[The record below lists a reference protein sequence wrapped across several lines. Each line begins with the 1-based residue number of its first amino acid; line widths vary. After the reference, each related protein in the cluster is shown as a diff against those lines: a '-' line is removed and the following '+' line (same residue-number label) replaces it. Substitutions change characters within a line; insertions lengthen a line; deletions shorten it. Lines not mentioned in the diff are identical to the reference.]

1 MAEACPACGAAAS
14 PTARFCSECGTALAI
29 TCPSCGADAT
39 GKFCSTCGTPLSG
52 RLPQPPAQSADGGG
66 TTRVS
71 ERRITSVLFG
81 DLVGFTPLSESRD
94 AEDVRDLLSTYFD
107 RARTLVERYGG
118 VVEKFIGDAVM
129 AVWGVPTAHE
139 DDAER
144 AVRAALDLVDATATL
159 GDELGVPGLAMR
171 VGVVTGEV
179 AATIGATGQGMVA
192 GDAVN
197 TAARIQAAARPGEVW
212 VDDTTRAATAA
223 AVAYD
228 DVGAHELKGKAEPVR
243 LFAARTVVA
252 AIGGARRVDGLEA
265 PFAGRDS
272 EIRLVKELFHATLEE
287 GRPRLVAV
295 YGAAGVG
302 KSRLG
307 WEFDKYIDGI
317 NDTVHWHRGRCLSY
331 GDGVA
336 FWALAEIVRGRLGVL
351 EGDPAEVV
359 GRRLVEGLDFHI
371 SDADERSW
379 LLPRIA
385 TLIGVGD
392 VVSPGTTFGRDD
404 LFAAWRTFFERI
416 ARSDGSV
423 AGYLQIDDLQWADQ
437 GLLDFVDYMLETAAA
452 PIFILTLAR
461 SELTDRV
468 AGFGHGRRATAIHL
482 EPLSATHMGAL
493 VDGLVGGLP
502 DTIRSA
508 LVERSEG
515 IPLFAV
521 ETVRGLIDRD
531 VVIPREG
538 RYVVNPDAA
547 QRLDVDNL
555 ELPTTLHT
563 LIAARLDAL
572 PTSERLLVQDAS
584 VLGQAF
590 TVDGLRALTRS
601 VGADVDVPAT
611 LASLVRKEIFAVETD
626 PRSPERGQYRFV
638 QALVRGV
645 AYDTLARRDRK
656 ARHLAVVEHL
666 AAEPD
671 PDTIPSVLA
680 SHYLDA
686 HAAATD
692 DPDAGELA
700 AKAVALLEQAA
711 TRARGLGALDEA
723 RRHLERALALITTDL
738 ERAHLTEELARTRL
752 AAGHAVEA
760 GTLAEQT
767 QQLYAG
773 AGSPLDAWRAQALWG
788 QAQIAAGNGQLI
800 VEPLAAAY
808 ALVADRPDAAPVA
821 AQLALQCARG
831 YFVSYGDA
839 ESAIP
844 WFDRAVQLSEALE
857 DLPQLSSTLASYG
870 GAFVLVGRPR
880 MGLGLL
886 QISLAIAR
894 DLDDP
899 NIRLRPL
906 NNLVSFLATRDLA
919 AASGYADEGLAI
931 LRRLRD
937 QEWGVSLGGSAMH
950 AYWVAGRWDDALA
963 LYAELGEIPEANAL
977 LLIMQAYAALISA
990 ARGEPVAPNASVPA
1004 VHGMRADVLADLI
1017 ADFLQGLAARAA
1029 GDLTEAARLTT
1040 AVTIRWAS
1048 LTGIDDDFPTLWLTA
1063 IDDALAAGDIARARE
1078 LLSIVTERPH
1088 GHTTPYLR
1096 SQLPSVRAIVNA
1108 AAGQHEDVERDFV
1121 AAATALRDF
1130 GATYWLARTLLEHA
1144 EWLIG
1149 QGSELQAP
1157 ALAAEAAQLFEELG
1171 ATPWLERANA
1181 VGAGQPAV
1189 S

>member
-1 MAEACPACGAAAS
+1 MAEACPACGAETS
-14 PTARFCSECGTALAI
+14 PTARFCSECGTALAV
-29 TCPSCGADAT
+29 TCPACGADAS
-39 GKFCSTCGTPLSG
+39 GKFCSECGSPLTG
-52 RLPQPPAQSADGGG
+52 HLPQATPRSADGGG
-66 TTRVS
+66 GARVS

-94 AEDVRDLLSTYFD
+94 AEDVRDLLSTYFEK
-107 RARTLVERYGG
+107 ARTLIERYGG

-144 AVRAALDLVDATATL
+144 AVRAALELVDAVSSL
-159 GDELGVPGLAMR
+159 GDEVGVPGLAMR

-179 AATIGATGQGMVA
+179 AVTLGATGQGMVA

-197 TAARIQAAARPGEVW
+197 TAARIQAAATPGEVW

-228 DVGAHELKGKAEPVR
+228 DVGAHELKGKAEAVR

-295 YGAAGVG
+295 FGAAGVG

-331 GDGVA
+331 GEGVA

-351 EGDPAEVV
+351 EGDPTEVV
-359 GRRLVEGLDFHI
+359 GQRLVEGLDLHI
-371 SDADERSW
+371 ADSDERSW
-379 LLPRIA
+379 LLPRMA

-392 VVSPGTTFGRDD
+392 AVSPGTTFGRDD

-423 AGYLQIDDLQWADQ
+423 AAYLQIDDLQWADQ
-437 GLLDFVDYMLETAAA
+437 GLLDFVDYVLETAAA
-452 PIFILTLAR
+452 PIFLLTLAR

-468 AGFGHGRRATAIHL
+468 AGFGTGRRATAIHL
-482 EPLSATHMGAL
+482 EPLADTPMGVL
-493 VDGLVGGLP
+493 VDGLVAGLP
-502 DTIRSA
+502 DKIRGA
-508 LVERSEG
+508 LVERAEG

-538 RYVVNPDAA
+538 RYVLNPDAA
-547 QRLDVDNL
+547 DRLDVDNL

-572 PTSERLLVQDAS
+572 PTGERRLVQDAS

-601 VGADVDVPAT
+601 LGDDVDIPAT
-611 LASLVRKEIFAVETD
+611 LANLVRKEIFAVETD

-656 ARHLAVVEHL
+656 ARHLAVVQHL

-671 PDTIPSVLA
+671 ADTIPSVLA

-692 DPDAGELA
+692 DPDAADLA

-711 TRARGLGALDEA
+711 TRARGLGAPEEA
-723 RRHLERALALITTDL
+723 HRHLCKALTLATTDL
-738 ERAHLTEELARTRL
+738 DRARLTEELAKAEL
-752 AAGHAVEA
+752 AFGGATDAAVV
-760 GTLAEQT
+760 AEQA
-767 QQLYAG
+767 QQLYTA
-773 AGSPLDAWRAQALWG
+773 AGSELGAWQAQALWA
-788 QAQIAAGNGQLI
+788 QAQIAAGNGQI
-800 VEPLAAAY
+800 VVEPLAAAY
-808 ALVADRPDAAPVA
+808 ALVENRPEAAPVA

-831 YFVSYGDA
+831 YYLSFGDA
-839 ESAIP
+839 DASIP
-844 WFDRAVQLSEALE
+844 WFDRAVQLNEALE
-857 DLPQLSSTLASYG
+857 DLPQLSATLASYG

-886 QISLAIAR
+886 RISLEIAR
-894 DLDDP
+894 DIDDP
-899 NIRLRPL
+899 NSQLRPL
-906 NNLVSFLATRDLA
+906 NNLVSFLATRDLHA
-919 AASGYADEGLAI
+919 AIAYADEGLAI
-931 LRRLRD
+931 VRRLKDR
-937 QEWGVSLGGSAMH
+937 EYGMSLGGSAMH
-950 AYWVAGRWDDALA
+950 VYWIGGQWDEALA
-963 LYAELGEIPEANAL
+963 LHAELGEGLETNSL
-977 LLIMQAYAALISA
+977 LVIMQAYAALISA
-990 ARGEPVAPNASVPA
+990 CRGEQVAPLASVPA
-1004 VHGMRADVLADLI
+1004 LHGNRADVMVDLI
-1017 ADFLQGLAARAA
+1017 ADFLEGAAARAS
-1029 GDLTEAARLTT
+1029 GDIARAAALTT
-1040 AVTIRWAS
+1040 TVAIRWAS
-1048 LTGIDDDFPTLWLTA
+1048 LTGIDDDFPTFWLA
-1063 IDDALAAGDIARARE
+1063 GVDDALAGGDVARARE
-1078 LLSIVTERPH
+1078 LLALVSERPH
-1088 GHTTPYLR
+1088 GHITTYIR
-1096 SQLPSVRAIVNA
+1096 CQLPRVRAIVSA
-1108 AAGQHEDVERDFV
+1108 AAGDHENVERDFV
-1121 AAATALRDF
+1121 TAAAALRDF

-1144 EWLIG
+1144 EWLVA
-1149 QGSELQAP
+1149 QGRELQAP
-1157 ALAAEAAQLFEELG
+1157 PLAGEAARIFDELR
-1171 ATPWLERANA
+1171 ATPWFERASA
-1181 VGAGQPAV
+1181 VGASQPAV